1 MVVLWVL
8 LVVAAAVTSLVL
20 ASRRIDAIS
29 ALLGAALCSAVVGAV
44 LALKVPSNSVGPIA
58 LIAGSAGVIYLFGT
72 DYGLTSLGSESVFW
86 GVDFFA
92 WLAAWVGAL
101 FPVGVSLLIMVFPT
115 GRPLGWWRVLMI
127 GPIVGFA
134 TTVIGA
140 FLLWGLPVEV
150 LADSTRISQIEGY
163 GFVDA
168 GFILGFFFS
177 VPATVSVVARF
188 RRAGFVERQQIKWL
202 LAATCVFAVAYIAG
216 AVTAYEWVW
225 WIVGAAMA
233 AIPLSILLAVL
244 RYRLYEVDRII
255 SRTVAYLIV
264 IALLGAVYLGG
275 LSAMTSLLPAESPLA
290 VAGSTLAVAA
300 LFNPIRRRVQGW
312 VDRRFNR
319 SRYDAEKVME
329 RFAGSLQGQV
339 DSEGLVDGWV
349 EVVSRTMQ
357 PASVAVWVRA
367 EDRLRNDFG
376 TLEG

>member
-1 MVVLWVL
+1 V
-8 LVVAAAVTSLVL
+8 
-20 ASRRIDAIS
+20 
-29 ALLGAALCSAVVGAV
+29 
-44 LALKVPSNSVGPIA
+44 
-58 LIAGSAGVIYLFGT
+58 
-72 DYGLTSLGSESVFW
+72 
-86 GVDFFA
+86 
-92 WLAAWVGAL
+92 
-101 FPVGVSLLIMVFPT
+101 
-115 GRPLGWWRVLMI
+115 
-127 GPIVGFA
+127 

-140 FLLWGLPVEV
+140 FLLWGLPVETLV
-150 LADSTRISQIEGY
+150 NSARISQIEGY

-225 WIVGAAMA
+225 WIVGVAMA
-233 AIPLSILLAVL
+233 SIPLSILLAVL

-264 IALLGAVYLGG
+264 IALLSAVYLGG

-290 VAGSTLAVAA
+290 VASSTLAVAA

-319 SRYDAEKVME
+319 SRYDAKKVME

-339 DSEGLVDGWV
+339 DGEDLVEGWV

-367 EDRLRNDFG
+367 EDRLRNDLR

>member
-1 MVVLWVL
+1 LI
-8 LVVAAAVTSLVL
+8 VAAAVTSLVL

-29 ALLGAALCSAVVGAV
+29 ALLGAALCSAGVGAI
-44 LALKVPSNSVGPIA
+44 LALKVPSNSVGPIS

-101 FPVGVSLLIMVFPT
+101 FPVGVSLLIMVFPS

-127 GPIVGFA
+127 GPIVGA
-134 TTVIGA
+134 VTTVIGA
-140 FLLWGLPVEV
+140 FLLWGLPVETLV
-150 LADSTRISQIEGY
+150 NSARISQIEGY

-225 WIVGAAMA
+225 WIVGVAMA
-233 AIPLSILLAVL
+233 SIPLSILLAVL

-290 VAGSTLAVAA
+290 VASSTLAVAA

-319 SRYDAEKVME
+319 SRYDAKKVME

-339 DSEGLVDGWV
+339 DGEDLVEGWV

-367 EDRLRNDFG
+367 EDRLRNDSR